1 MAIFQIFTKR
11 QHRQFYI
18 PNRFYDPA
26 KEESVERETRI
37 KRELGITIEGR
48 DEALKYKSEISGA
61 FRSRLSPRFN
71 KQQDKSNS
79 TVKILL
85 FAFIMALAVLIY
97 FKLN

>member
-1 MAIFQIFTKR
+1 MAIFEMFKKR
-11 QHRQFYI
+11 QSRQFHI
-18 PNRFYDPA
+18 PNRFYDPDKA
-26 KEESVERETRI
+26 EREEREVRI
-37 KRELGITIEGR
+37 RREMGIADDEIEGP
-48 DEALKYKSEISGA
+48 DYKSSIAGA

-71 KQQDKSNS
+71 KKEEKTNS

>member
-1 MAIFQIFTKR
+1 MAIFEIFKKR
-11 QHRQFYI
+11 QSRQFHI
-18 PNRFYDPA
+18 PNRFYDPDKA
-26 KEESVERETRI
+26 EREEREVRI
-37 KRELGITIEGR
+37 RREMGMADDEIETP
-48 DEALKYKSEISGA
+48 EFKSSIAGA

-71 KQQDKSNS
+71 KKEDKTNS

>member
-1 MAIFQIFTKR
+1 MAIFQIFTKH
-11 QHRQFYI
+11 QPRQFKI

-26 KEESVERETRI
+26 KEERMEREARI
-37 KRELGITIEGR
+37 KRELGIVDDK
-48 DEALKYKSEISGA
+48 DETPDYKHNISGA
-61 FRSRLSPRFN
+61 FRSRLSPRIQ

>member
-1 MAIFQIFTKR
+1 MAIFEIFKKR
-11 QHRQFYI
+11 QSRQFHI
-18 PNRFYDPA
+18 PNRFYDPDKA
-26 KEESVERETRI
+26 EREEREARI
-37 KRELGITIEGR
+37 RREMGMAD
-48 DEALKYKSEISGA
+48 DENEVPEFRSSIAGA

-71 KQQDKSNS
+71 KKEDKTNS